1 MSCKKAKRKAK
12 TATKTSREKQRNKR
26 RKENDKE
33 RGKSNE
39 DEVEVDDSRGDSG
52 GYEYKDAAERDA
64 RISRTSLVSV
74 LDGSEKKEEVSHSWR
89 REHAKLYVD
98 AGVVKKG
105 EEENVDVVQEQQLP
119 VGDGAA
125 FAFMIALMIFG
136 KYACGIGH
144 TYETNKTAKAL
155 QREVMK
161 NLDVNALVLQAS
173 TATATKET
181 TEEAVPMKV
190 EMAKKDEATMK
201 EVLTIEEEEEE
212 EEEEAEAVPMSTSTS
227 SMSKMTKGFESSLLR
242 KACESAME
250 IMGDPDAPLASEIDA
265 GRETEEEREATVAKK
280 LEEFISTIVVPAS
293 EEEKSQAREELSST
307 IEELKEK
314 RAKMR
319 RAREMEEGQKRA
331 EKDGKRGK
339 LPTEEEEVVTAME
352 EEEAEAEAE
361 RRLLGLLF
369 YWVDIC
375 PISSTTTNA
384 AVFDE
389 SIIGEV
395 LGQNKSL
402 QDEYFGR
409 SREALLSLT
418 KNAMFVSMNKYPI
431 CYPAGEAV
439 DENAIEKWLKL
450 GYLRIKETIYEEQ
463 PYKVQLV
470 EVNVSDNDEEKWQ
483 MTLFVRGGHHP
494 SAHLRREPS
503 IVEDFK
509 ITCGLLAASICF
521 VNVGNKKF
529 FKECLS
535 AASERRLE
543 VVKKRRVMFQELLKI
558 YHEKLLREAYEPNQN
573 LLLLYKREFVHLRH
587 IELEVKEVAE
597 NFEWFL
603 KENDSDSVLKHLKL
617 ESFVKGLGRSESST
631 KFRKSLTT
639 LKGNSELLKK
649 IENALSS
656 NSFYAA
662 LAEKGDAYLDA
673 LAKARTSGAFKGI
686 DAAYANAMG
695 SGSFHAAFKEKGD
708 AYLDALAKARTSGAF
723 KGIDAAY
730 ANAIGVDSFHSA
742 FSKKGDA
749 YLDALAKA
757 RTSGAF
763 KGIDAAYA
771 NAMGSGSFHSAFSK
785 KGDAYLDALAK
796 ARTSGAFKGI
806 DAAYANAMGSG
817 SFHSAFSKKGDAY
830 LDELAKA
837 RTSGAF
843 KGIDAAYANFMGSN
857 SFLSAYAK
865 KGDAF
870 LKELEGVKAA
880 QIFARNPDAIERAQ
894 KKGSYNAA
902 VNKLGGDKL
911 RERLDKLVLPSNAF
925 GGNEELLNKGMGVNG
940 FHSAIANADENAV
953 RSFLAKLNSAK
964 KKLTMNGDASL
975 FEVAMTNDS
984 FLACISNKNGC
995 DDFINLLGRMITS
1008 QAFVDNPQARKN
1020 AIRGRPVLRALFK
1033 RGEGFLTA
1041 LVEVQQKSYRN
1052 KKAFAVQLGRVDKKY
1067 GTTCREFVDEILL
1080 RLSTAGQVLQHQQ
1093 QPPQPPQQQKH
1104 QREEKQQ
1111 QQEHREVQN
1120 RFASGAKRKRAEDGE
1135 ASARIDEAQQLPL
1148 AQTVP
1153 QQQQQQQQQLVRGNR
1168 VKIYG
1173 DIPSAK
1179 ENFTGLTPKQINT
1192 RRNKLKGEKGE
1203 IIEIVNNPGKKHTQY
1218 IVKLNNTIRVSGKP
1232 LPKTFSVLASNL
1244 ISLA

>member
-1 MSCKKAKRKAK
+1 
-12 TATKTSREKQRNKR
+12 
-26 RKENDKE
+26 
-33 RGKSNE
+33 
-39 DEVEVDDSRGDSG
+39 
-52 GYEYKDAAERDA
+52 
-64 RISRTSLVSV
+64 LVSV

-494 SAHLRREPS
+494 SAHLRPEPS

-543 VVKKRRVMFQELLKI
+543 VVKKRRVMFQELLKK

-686 DAAYANAMG
+686 DAAYAKAMG

-708 AYLDALAKARTSGAF
+708 AYLD
-723 KGIDAAY
+723 
-730 ANAIGVDSFHSA
+730 
-742 FSKKGDA
+742 
-749 YLDALAKA
+749 
-757 RTSGAF
+757 
-763 KGIDAAYA
+763 
-771 NAMGSGSFHSAFSK
+771 
-785 KGDAYLDALAK
+785 
-796 ARTSGAFKGI
+796 
-806 DAAYANAMGSG
+806 
-817 SFHSAFSKKGDAY
+817 
-830 LDELAKA
+830 ELAKV
-837 RTSGAF
+837 RTSPTY
-843 KGIDAAYANFMGSN
+843 KENDAAYANFMGSN

-984 FLACISNKNGC
+984 FHACISNKNGC

>member
-1 MSCKKAKRKAK
+1 MDSKKAKRKAPQ
-12 TATKTSREKQRNKR
+12 TMTKSRFIQIDERNK
-26 RKENDKE
+26 ENLPPLQNE
-33 RGKSNE
+33 RGESNDE
-39 DEVEVDDSRGDSG
+39 DDDDDDDDDDDGEPIVPADRDAQVPRTEVLSLLDGKVLHEWRDHLQVYHAGGVIKNGEEKNIDVVGDQKIPRDGDTAECAIVVLGEYGCSKKRGVYEGNPTTRAIQREVRLCLGDEVKLFVVWVDMCKISARETNAGINERKIGPILGENVSLQNEFFERFQASLRSLISIEAHKRVNRYPVIVIAGNQVEENAFKNWHFRGYLHIVHTICVADPF
-52 GYEYKDAAERDA
+52 RVL
-64 RISRTSLVSV
+64 LVAV
-74 LDGSEKKEEVSHSWR
+74 KMINDDGSEYEQSV
-89 REHAKLYVD
+89 VFI
-98 AGVVKKG
+98 AG
-105 EEENVDVVQEQQLP
+105 
-119 VGDGAA
+119 GD
-125 FAFMIALMIFG
+125 
-136 KYACGIGH
+136 
-144 TYETNKTAKAL
+144 
-155 QREVMK
+155 
-161 NLDVNALVLQAS
+161 
-173 TATATKET
+173 
-181 TEEAVPMKV
+181 
-190 EMAKKDEATMK
+190 
-201 EVLTIEEEEEE
+201 
-212 EEEEAEAVPMSTSTS
+212 
-227 SMSKMTKGFESSLLR
+227 
-242 KACESAME
+242 
-250 IMGDPDAPLASEIDA
+250 
-265 GRETEEEREATVAKK
+265 
-280 LEEFISTIVVPAS
+280 
-293 EEEKSQAREELSST
+293 
-307 IEELKEK
+307 
-314 RAKMR
+314 
-319 RAREMEEGQKRA
+319 
-331 EKDGKRGK
+331 
-339 LPTEEEEVVTAME
+339 
-352 EEEAEAEAE
+352 
-361 RRLLGLLF
+361 
-369 YWVDIC
+369 
-375 PISSTTTNA
+375 
-384 AVFDE
+384 
-389 SIIGEV
+389 
-395 LGQNKSL
+395 
-402 QDEYFGR
+402 
-409 SREALLSLT
+409 
-418 KNAMFVSMNKYPI
+418 
-431 CYPAGEAV
+431 
-439 DENAIEKWLKL
+439 
-450 GYLRIKETIYEEQ
+450 
-463 PYKVQLV
+463 
-470 EVNVSDNDEEKWQ
+470 
-483 MTLFVRGGHHP
+483 HP
-494 SAHLRREPS
+494 SAHLRRKNED
-503 IVEDFK
+503 VEKFK
-509 ITCGLLAASICF
+509 ILCSLM
-521 VNVGNKKF
+521 
-529 FKECLS
+529 S
-535 AASERRLE
+535 AAIGYARIDCNKTFDEFLGASVKQRLE
-543 VVKKRRVMFQELLKI
+543 VMKKRKEKFLELF
-558 YHEKLLREAYEPNQN
+558 RESGYER
-573 LLLLYKREFVHLRH
+573 LSGVDVVDVVVDDELSRYTKHFAHLRLV
-587 IELEVKEVAE
+587 ELENREVAE
-597 NFEWFL
+597 NVKWFL
-603 KENDSDSVLKHLKL
+603 NAFAENSRSVLKYLKL
-617 ESFVKGLGRSESST
+617 KTFVKMLGRLESST
-631 KFRKSLTT
+631 LFRKSLTT
-639 LKGNSELLKK
+639 LKGNLELLKK

-686 DAAYANAMG
+686 DAAYANFMGSNSFHAAFKEKGDAYLDALAKARTSGAFKDIDAAYAKAMG
-695 SGSFHAAFKEKGD
+695 SGSFHAAFKEKGDAYLDALAKVRTSPTYKENDAAYANFMGSNSFHAAFKEKGDAYLDALAKARTSGAFKDIDAAYAKAMGSNSFHAAFKEKGD

-771 NAMGSGSFHSAFSK
+771 KAIGVDSFHSAFSK

-806 DAAYANAMGSG
+806 DAAYA
-817 SFHSAFSKKGDAY
+817 
-830 LDELAKA
+830 KA
-837 RTSGAF
+837 
-843 KGIDAAYANFMGSN
+843 MGSN

-953 RSFLAKLNSAK
+953 RSFLAELNSAK
-964 KKLTMNGDASL
+964 EKLTMNGDASL
-975 FEVAMTNDS
+975 FEVAMTNDT
-984 FLACISNKNGC
+984 FHACISNKNGC

-1033 RGEGFLTA
+1033 RGQCFLTA

-1111 QQEHREVQN
+1111 QQERREVQN

-1173 DIPSAK
+1173 DIPSAN

-1192 RRNKLKGEKGE
+1192 RRNKLKGEIGE

>member
-1 MSCKKAKRKAK
+1 
-12 TATKTSREKQRNKR
+12 
-26 RKENDKE
+26 
-33 RGKSNE
+33 
-39 DEVEVDDSRGDSG
+39 
-52 GYEYKDAAERDA
+52 
-64 RISRTSLVSV
+64 LVSV
-74 LDGSEKKEEVSHSWR
+74 LDGSEKEEEVSHSWR

-201 EVLTIEEEEEE
+201 EVLTMEEEEEE

-250 IMGDPDAPLASEIDA
+250 IMGDPDAPLIK
-265 GRETEEEREATVAKK
+265 T
-280 LEEFISTIVVPAS
+280 LI
-293 EEEKSQAREELSST
+293 LH
-307 IEELKEK
+307 
-314 RAKMR
+314 
-319 RAREMEEGQKRA
+319 
-331 EKDGKRGK
+331 
-339 LPTEEEEVVTAME
+339 
-352 EEEAEAEAE
+352 
-361 RRLLGLLF
+361 
-369 YWVDIC
+369 WVDIC

-494 SAHLRREPS
+494 SAHLRPEPS

-535 AASERRLE
+535 VASERRLE
-543 VVKKRRVMFQELLKI
+543 VVKKRRVMFQELLKK

-603 KENDSDSVLKHLKL
+603 QENDSDSVLKHLKL

-639 LKGNSELLKK
+639 LKGNPELLKK

-662 LAEKGDAYLDA
+662 LAEKGDAYLDALAKARTSGAFKGIDAAYAKAMGSGSFHAAFKEKGDAYLDELAKVRTSPTYKENDAAYANFMGSNSFHAAFKEKGDAYLDA

-708 AYLDALAKARTSGAF
+708 AYLD
-723 KGIDAAY
+723 
-730 ANAIGVDSFHSA
+730 
-742 FSKKGDA
+742 
-749 YLDALAKA
+749 
-757 RTSGAF
+757 
-763 KGIDAAYA
+763 
-771 NAMGSGSFHSAFSK
+771 
-785 KGDAYLDALAK
+785 
-796 ARTSGAFKGI
+796 
-806 DAAYANAMGSG
+806 
-817 SFHSAFSKKGDAY
+817 
-830 LDELAKA
+830 ELAKA

-870 LKELEGVKAA
+870 LKEREGVKAA

-953 RSFLAKLNSAK
+953 RSFLAELNSAK

-975 FEVAMTNDS
+975 FEVAMTNGS
-984 FLACISNKNGC
+984 FHACISNKNGC

-1008 QAFVDNPQARKN
+1008 QAFVDNPQARKS
-1020 AIRGRPVLRALFK
+1020 AIRGSPVLRALFE

-1052 KKAFAVQLGRVDKKY
+1052 KKAFAVQLGRVDKKH
-1067 GTTCREFVDEILL
+1067 GTTCREFVDEIL
-1080 RLSTAGQVLQHQQ
+1080 
-1093 QPPQPPQQQKH
+1093 
-1104 QREEKQQ
+1104 
-1111 QQEHREVQN
+1111 N
-1120 RFASGAKRKRAEDGE
+1120 
-1135 ASARIDEAQQLPL
+1135 
-1148 AQTVP
+1148 
-1153 QQQQQQQQQLVRGNR
+1153 
-1168 VKIYG
+1168 
-1173 DIPSAK
+1173 
-1179 ENFTGLTPKQINT
+1179 
-1192 RRNKLKGEKGE
+1192 
-1203 IIEIVNNPGKKHTQY
+1203 
-1218 IVKLNNTIRVSGKP
+1218 
-1232 LPKTFSVLASNL
+1232 
-1244 ISLA
+1244 SLA

>member
-1 MSCKKAKRKAK
+1 
-12 TATKTSREKQRNKR
+12 
-26 RKENDKE
+26 
-33 RGKSNE
+33 
-39 DEVEVDDSRGDSG
+39 V
-52 GYEYKDAAERDA
+52 
-64 RISRTSLVSV
+64 RISRTPLVSV

-201 EVLTIEEEEEE
+201 EVLTMEEEEEE

-250 IMGDPDAPLASEIDA
+250 IMGDPDAPLIK
-265 GRETEEEREATVAKK
+265 T
-280 LEEFISTIVVPAS
+280 LI
-293 EEEKSQAREELSST
+293 LH
-307 IEELKEK
+307 
-314 RAKMR
+314 
-319 RAREMEEGQKRA
+319 
-331 EKDGKRGK
+331 
-339 LPTEEEEVVTAME
+339 
-352 EEEAEAEAE
+352 
-361 RRLLGLLF
+361 
-369 YWVDIC
+369 WVDIC

-494 SAHLRREPS
+494 SAHLRPEPS

-543 VVKKRRVMFQELLKI
+543 VVKKRRVMFQELLKK

-603 KENDSDSVLKHLKL
+603 QENDSDSVLKHLKL

-639 LKGNSELLKK
+639 LKGNPELLKK

-662 LAEKGDAYLDA
+662 LAEKGDAYLDALAKARNDAYLDALAKVRTSPTYKENDAAYANFMGSNSFHAAFKEKGDAYLDA

-708 AYLDALAKARTSGAF
+708 AYLDALAKARKSGAF

-749 YLDALAKA
+749 YLDALAKGKRWDRVRFTQLLRRKA
-757 RTSGAF
+757 TRTSTPSPRRESRGR
-763 KGIDAAYA
+763 
-771 NAMGSGSFHSAFSK
+771 SK
-785 KGDAYLDALAK
+785 ASTRRMRKRWDRIRFTQLLRRK
-796 ARTSGAFKGI
+796 ATRTSTPSPRRESRGR
-806 DAAYANAMGSG
+806 
-817 SFHSAFSKKGDAY
+817 SKASTRRMRTRWDRVRFTQ
-830 LDELAKA
+830 LLRRKA
-837 RTSGAF
+837 TRTS
-843 KGIDAAYANFMGSN
+843 MN
-857 SFLSAYAK
+857 SPRRERRGRSKASTRRMRTSWDRIRFSRRMRK
-865 KGDAF
+865 KAMHF
-870 LKELEGVKAA
+870 LKN
-880 QIFARNPDAIERAQ
+880 AR
-894 KKGSYNAA
+894 
-902 VNKLGGDKL
+902 V
-911 RERLDKLVLPSNAF
+911 
-925 GGNEELLNKGMGVNG
+925 
-940 FHSAIANADENAV
+940 
-953 RSFLAKLNSAK
+953 
-964 KKLTMNGDASL
+964 
-975 FEVAMTNDS
+975 
-984 FLACISNKNGC
+984 
-995 DDFINLLGRMITS
+995 
-1008 QAFVDNPQARKN
+1008 
-1020 AIRGRPVLRALFK
+1020 
-1033 RGEGFLTA
+1033 
-1041 LVEVQQKSYRN
+1041 
-1052 KKAFAVQLGRVDKKY
+1052 
-1067 GTTCREFVDEILL
+1067 
-1080 RLSTAGQVLQHQQ
+1080 
-1093 QPPQPPQQQKH
+1093 
-1104 QREEKQQ
+1104 
-1111 QQEHREVQN
+1111 
-1120 RFASGAKRKRAEDGE
+1120 
-1135 ASARIDEAQQLPL
+1135 
-1148 AQTVP
+1148 
-1153 QQQQQQQQQLVRGNR
+1153 
-1168 VKIYG
+1168 
-1173 DIPSAK
+1173 
-1179 ENFTGLTPKQINT
+1179 
-1192 RRNKLKGEKGE
+1192 
-1203 IIEIVNNPGKKHTQY
+1203 
-1218 IVKLNNTIRVSGKP
+1218 
-1232 LPKTFSVLASNL
+1232 
-1244 ISLA
+1244 

>member
-1 MSCKKAKRKAK
+1 M
-12 TATKTSREKQRNKR
+12 
-26 RKENDKE
+26 
-33 RGKSNE
+33 
-39 DEVEVDDSRGDSG
+39 
-52 GYEYKDAAERDA
+52 
-64 RISRTSLVSV
+64 RISRTPLVSV

-494 SAHLRREPS
+494 SAHLRPEPS

-543 VVKKRRVMFQELLKI
+543 VVKKRRVMFQKLLKK

-639 LKGNSELLKK
+639 LKGKSELLKK

-662 LAEKGDAYLDA
+662 LAEKGDAYLD
-673 LAKARTSGAFKGI
+673 
-686 DAAYANAMG
+686 
-695 SGSFHAAFKEKGD
+695 
-708 AYLDALAKARTSGAF
+708 
-723 KGIDAAY
+723 
-730 ANAIGVDSFHSA
+730 
-742 FSKKGDA
+742 
-749 YLDALAKA
+749 
-757 RTSGAF
+757 
-763 KGIDAAYA
+763 
-771 NAMGSGSFHSAFSK
+771 
-785 KGDAYLDALAK
+785 
-796 ARTSGAFKGI
+796 
-806 DAAYANAMGSG
+806 
-817 SFHSAFSKKGDAY
+817 
-830 LDELAKA
+830 ELAKA

-843 KGIDAAYANFMGSN
+843 KDIDAAYANFMGSN

-953 RSFLAKLNSAK
+953 RSFLAELNSAK

-984 FLACISNKNGC
+984 FHACISNKNGC

>member
-1 MSCKKAKRKAK
+1 M
-12 TATKTSREKQRNKR
+12 
-26 RKENDKE
+26 
-33 RGKSNE
+33 
-39 DEVEVDDSRGDSG
+39 
-52 GYEYKDAAERDA
+52 
-64 RISRTSLVSV
+64 VSV

-201 EVLTIEEEEEE
+201 EVLTMEEEEEE

-250 IMGDPDAPLASEIDA
+250 IMGDPDVPLIK
-265 GRETEEEREATVAKK
+265 T
-280 LEEFISTIVVPAS
+280 LI
-293 EEEKSQAREELSST
+293 LH
-307 IEELKEK
+307 
-314 RAKMR
+314 
-319 RAREMEEGQKRA
+319 
-331 EKDGKRGK
+331 
-339 LPTEEEEVVTAME
+339 
-352 EEEAEAEAE
+352 
-361 RRLLGLLF
+361 
-369 YWVDIC
+369 WVDIC

-494 SAHLRREPS
+494 SAHLRPEPS
-503 IVEDFK
+503 IVEDFE

-535 AASERRLE
+535 VASERRLE
-543 VVKKRRVMFQELLKI
+543 VVKKRRVMFQELLKK

-639 LKGNSELLKK
+639 LKGNPELLKK

-662 LAEKGDAYLDA
+662 LAEKGDAYLDALAKARTSGAFKGIDAAYAKAMGSGSFHAAFKEKGDAYLDELAKVRTSPTYKENDAAYANFMGSNSFHAAFKEKGDAYLDA

-730 ANAIGVDSFHSA
+730 ANAMGVDSFHSA

-771 NAMGSGSFHSAFSK
+771 KAMGSGSFHAAFK
-785 KGDAYLDALAK
+785 EKGDAYLDALAK

-806 DAAYANAMGSG
+806 DAAYAKAMGSDSFHAAFKEKGDAYLDALAKARTSGAFKGIDAAYAKAMGSG
-817 SFHSAFSKKGDAY
+817 SFHAAFKEKGDAY

-870 LKELEGVKAA
+870 LKEREGVKAA

-953 RSFLAKLNSAK
+953 RSFLAELNSAK

-975 FEVAMTNDS
+975 FEVAMTNGS
-984 FLACISNKNGC
+984 FHACISNKNGC

-1008 QAFVDNPQARKN
+1008 QAFVDNPQARKS
-1020 AIRGRPVLRALFK
+1020 AIRGSPVLRALFE

-1052 KKAFAVQLGRVDKKY
+1052 KKAFAVQLGRVDKKH
-1067 GTTCREFVDEILL
+1067 GTTCREFVDEIL
-1080 RLSTAGQVLQHQQ
+1080 
-1093 QPPQPPQQQKH
+1093 
-1104 QREEKQQ
+1104 
-1111 QQEHREVQN
+1111 N
-1120 RFASGAKRKRAEDGE
+1120 
-1135 ASARIDEAQQLPL
+1135 
-1148 AQTVP
+1148 
-1153 QQQQQQQQQLVRGNR
+1153 
-1168 VKIYG
+1168 
-1173 DIPSAK
+1173 
-1179 ENFTGLTPKQINT
+1179 
-1192 RRNKLKGEKGE
+1192 
-1203 IIEIVNNPGKKHTQY
+1203 
-1218 IVKLNNTIRVSGKP
+1218 
-1232 LPKTFSVLASNL
+1232 
-1244 ISLA
+1244 SLA

>member
-1 MSCKKAKRKAK
+1 
-12 TATKTSREKQRNKR
+12 
-26 RKENDKE
+26 
-33 RGKSNE
+33 
-39 DEVEVDDSRGDSG
+39 
-52 GYEYKDAAERDA
+52 
-64 RISRTSLVSV
+64 
-74 LDGSEKKEEVSHSWR
+74 
-89 REHAKLYVD
+89 
-98 AGVVKKG
+98 
-105 EEENVDVVQEQQLP
+105 
-119 VGDGAA
+119 
-125 FAFMIALMIFG
+125 MIALMIFG

-201 EVLTIEEEEEE
+201 EVLTMEEEEEE

-250 IMGDPDAPLASEIDA
+250 IMGDPDAPLIK
-265 GRETEEEREATVAKK
+265 T
-280 LEEFISTIVVPAS
+280 LI
-293 EEEKSQAREELSST
+293 LH
-307 IEELKEK
+307 
-314 RAKMR
+314 
-319 RAREMEEGQKRA
+319 
-331 EKDGKRGK
+331 
-339 LPTEEEEVVTAME
+339 
-352 EEEAEAEAE
+352 
-361 RRLLGLLF
+361 
-369 YWVDIC
+369 WVDIC

-494 SAHLRREPS
+494 SAHLRPEPS

-543 VVKKRRVMFQELLKI
+543 VVKKRRVMFQELLKK

-603 KENDSDSVLKHLKL
+603 QENDSDSVLKHLKL

-639 LKGNSELLKK
+639 LKGNPELLKK

-662 LAEKGDAYLDA
+662 LAEKGDAYLDALAKARKSGAFKGIDAAYAKAMGSNSFHAAFKEKGDAYLDA

-708 AYLDALAKARTSGAF
+708 AYLD
-723 KGIDAAY
+723 
-730 ANAIGVDSFHSA
+730 
-742 FSKKGDA
+742 
-749 YLDALAKA
+749 
-757 RTSGAF
+757 
-763 KGIDAAYA
+763 
-771 NAMGSGSFHSAFSK
+771 
-785 KGDAYLDALAK
+785 
-796 ARTSGAFKGI
+796 
-806 DAAYANAMGSG
+806 
-817 SFHSAFSKKGDAY
+817 
-830 LDELAKA
+830 ELAKA

-870 LKELEGVKAA
+870 LKEREGVKAA

-953 RSFLAKLNSAK
+953 RSFLAELNSAK

-975 FEVAMTNDS
+975 FEVAMTNGS
-984 FLACISNKNGC
+984 FHACISNKNGC

-1008 QAFVDNPQARKN
+1008 QAFVDNPQARKS
-1020 AIRGRPVLRALFK
+1020 AIRGSPVLRALFE

-1052 KKAFAVQLGRVDKKY
+1052 KKAFAVQLGRVDKKH
-1067 GTTCREFVDEILL
+1067 GTTCREFVDEIL
-1080 RLSTAGQVLQHQQ
+1080 
-1093 QPPQPPQQQKH
+1093 
-1104 QREEKQQ
+1104 
-1111 QQEHREVQN
+1111 N
-1120 RFASGAKRKRAEDGE
+1120 
-1135 ASARIDEAQQLPL
+1135 
-1148 AQTVP
+1148 
-1153 QQQQQQQQQLVRGNR
+1153 
-1168 VKIYG
+1168 
-1173 DIPSAK
+1173 
-1179 ENFTGLTPKQINT
+1179 
-1192 RRNKLKGEKGE
+1192 
-1203 IIEIVNNPGKKHTQY
+1203 
-1218 IVKLNNTIRVSGKP
+1218 
-1232 LPKTFSVLASNL
+1232 
-1244 ISLA
+1244 SLA

>member
-1 MSCKKAKRKAK
+1 
-12 TATKTSREKQRNKR
+12 
-26 RKENDKE
+26 
-33 RGKSNE
+33 
-39 DEVEVDDSRGDSG
+39 
-52 GYEYKDAAERDA
+52 
-64 RISRTSLVSV
+64 LVSV

-125 FAFMIALMIFG
+125 FSFMIALMIFG

-155 QREVMK
+155 QSEVMM

-212 EEEEAEAVPMSTSTS
+212 EEEEEAEAVPMSTSTS
-227 SMSKMTKGFESSLLR
+227 SMSKMTKGFESSLLQ

-293 EEEKSQAREELSST
+293 EEEKSQAMEELSST

-402 QDEYFGR
+402 QYEYFGR

-450 GYLRIKETIYEEQ
+450 GYLRIKKTIYEEQ

-494 SAHLRREPS
+494 SAHLRSEPS

-521 VNVGNKKF
+521 VNVGNKKV

-535 AASERRLE
+535 EASEHRLE
-543 VVKKRRVMFQELLKI
+543 VVKKRRVMFKELLKK
-558 YHEKLLREAYEPNQN
+558 YHHEKLLREAYEPNQN

-587 IELEVKEVAE
+587 IELEEKEVAE
-597 NFEWFL
+597 NFEWFLL

-673 LAKARTSGAFKGI
+673 LALARASGAFKGI

-695 SGSFHAAFKEKGD
+695 SGSFHAALAEKGD

-730 ANAIGVDSFHSA
+730 AKAIGVDSFHSAFSKKGDAYLDALAKARTSGAFKENDAAYANAMGSNSFHSA

-771 NAMGSGSFHSAFSK
+771 KALSSNSFYAALAE

-806 DAAYANAMGSG
+806 DAAYANAIGVN

-837 RTSGAF
+837 RTSPTY
-843 KGIDAAYANFMGSN
+843 KENDAAYANAMGSN
-857 SFLSAYAK
+857 SFLSAFSK
-865 KGDAF
+865 KGVAF

-880 QIFARNPDAIERAQ
+880 QIFAGNSDAIEKAQ
-894 KKGSYNAA
+894 KKSSYNAA
-902 VNKLGGDKL
+902 VNKLGGDKY
-911 RERLDKLVLPSNAF
+911 RERLDKLVLPSKAF

-940 FHSAIANADENAV
+940 FHSAIANADEKAV
-953 RSFLAKLNSAK
+953 LSFLAKLNSAK
-964 KKLTMNGDASL
+964 KELTMNGDASL

-984 FLACISNKNGC
+984 FHACISNKNGC

-1008 QAFVDNPQARKN
+1008 QAFVDNPQARRN
-1020 AIRGRPVLRALFK
+1020 AIRGKPVLIALFE

-1041 LVEVQQKSYRN
+1041 LVEVQQKSYSN
-1052 KKAFAVQLGRVDKKY
+1052 KKAFAAQLGRVNKKY
-1067 GTTCREFVDEILL
+1067 GTTCREFVDKILL

-1168 VKIYG
+1168 VQIYG
-1173 DIPSAK
+1173 DIPSAN

>member
-1 MSCKKAKRKAK
+1 M
-12 TATKTSREKQRNKR
+12 
-26 RKENDKE
+26 
-33 RGKSNE
+33 
-39 DEVEVDDSRGDSG
+39 
-52 GYEYKDAAERDA
+52 
-64 RISRTSLVSV
+64 VSV

-201 EVLTIEEEEEE
+201 EVLTMEEEEEE

-227 SMSKMTKGFESSLLR
+227 SMSKMTKGFESSL
-242 KACESAME
+242 
-250 IMGDPDAPLASEIDA
+250 
-265 GRETEEEREATVAKK
+265 
-280 LEEFISTIVVPAS
+280 
-293 EEEKSQAREELSST
+293 
-307 IEELKEK
+307 
-314 RAKMR
+314 
-319 RAREMEEGQKRA
+319 
-331 EKDGKRGK
+331 
-339 LPTEEEEVVTAME
+339 
-352 EEEAEAEAE
+352 
-361 RRLLGLLF
+361 LLF

-494 SAHLRREPS
+494 SAHLRPEPS

-543 VVKKRRVMFQELLKI
+543 VVKKRRVMFQELLKK

-603 KENDSDSVLKHLKL
+603 QENDSDSVLKHLKL

-639 LKGNSELLKK
+639 LKGNSKLLKK

-673 LAKARTSGAFKGI
+673 LAKARKSGAFKGI
-686 DAAYANAMG
+686 DAAYAKAMG
-695 SGSFHAAFKEKGD
+695 SNSFHAAFKE
-708 AYLDALAKARTSGAF
+708 
-723 KGIDAAY
+723 
-730 ANAIGVDSFHSA
+730 
-742 FSKKGDA
+742 
-749 YLDALAKA
+749 
-757 RTSGAF
+757 
-763 KGIDAAYA
+763 
-771 NAMGSGSFHSAFSK
+771 
-785 KGDAYLDALAK
+785 
-796 ARTSGAFKGI
+796 
-806 DAAYANAMGSG
+806 
-817 SFHSAFSKKGDAY
+817 KGDAY

-870 LKELEGVKAA
+870 LKEREGVKAA

-953 RSFLAKLNSAK
+953 RSFLAELNSAK

-975 FEVAMTNDS
+975 FEVAMTNGS
-984 FLACISNKNGC
+984 FHACISNKNGC

-1008 QAFVDNPQARKN
+1008 QAFVDNPQARKS
-1020 AIRGRPVLRALFK
+1020 AIRGSPVLRALFE

-1052 KKAFAVQLGRVDKKY
+1052 KKAFAVQLGRVNKKY
-1067 GTTCREFVDEILL
+1067 GTTCREFVDEIL
-1080 RLSTAGQVLQHQQ
+1080 
-1093 QPPQPPQQQKH
+1093 
-1104 QREEKQQ
+1104 
-1111 QQEHREVQN
+1111 N
-1120 RFASGAKRKRAEDGE
+1120 
-1135 ASARIDEAQQLPL
+1135 
-1148 AQTVP
+1148 
-1153 QQQQQQQQQLVRGNR
+1153 
-1168 VKIYG
+1168 
-1173 DIPSAK
+1173 
-1179 ENFTGLTPKQINT
+1179 
-1192 RRNKLKGEKGE
+1192 
-1203 IIEIVNNPGKKHTQY
+1203 
-1218 IVKLNNTIRVSGKP
+1218 
-1232 LPKTFSVLASNL
+1232 
-1244 ISLA
+1244 SLA

>member
-1 MSCKKAKRKAK
+1 M
-12 TATKTSREKQRNKR
+12 
-26 RKENDKE
+26 
-33 RGKSNE
+33 
-39 DEVEVDDSRGDSG
+39 
-52 GYEYKDAAERDA
+52 
-64 RISRTSLVSV
+64 VSV

-494 SAHLRREPS
+494 SAHLRPEPS

-543 VVKKRRVMFQELLKI
+543 VVKKRRVMFQELLKK

-686 DAAYANAMG
+686 DAAYANA
-695 SGSFHAAFKEKGD
+695 
-708 AYLDALAKARTSGAF
+708 
-723 KGIDAAY
+723 
-730 ANAIGVDSFHSA
+730 IGVDSFHSA

-771 NAMGSGSFHSAFSK
+771 KAMGSGSFHA
-785 KGDAYLDALAK
+785 
-796 ARTSGAFKGI
+796 AFKE
-806 DAAYANAMGSG
+806 
-817 SFHSAFSKKGDAY
+817 KGDAY

-843 KGIDAAYANFMGSN
+843 KDIDAAYANAMGSGSFHAAFKEKGEAYLDELAKVRTSPTYKENDAAYANFMGSN

-984 FLACISNKNGC
+984 FHACISNKNGC

>member
-1 MSCKKAKRKAK
+1 
-12 TATKTSREKQRNKR
+12 
-26 RKENDKE
+26 
-33 RGKSNE
+33 
-39 DEVEVDDSRGDSG
+39 
-52 GYEYKDAAERDA
+52 
-64 RISRTSLVSV
+64 LVSV
-74 LDGSEKKEEVSHSWR
+74 LDGSEKEEEVSHSWR

-201 EVLTIEEEEEE
+201 EVLTMEEEEEE

-250 IMGDPDAPLASEIDA
+250 IMGDPDAPLIK
-265 GRETEEEREATVAKK
+265 T
-280 LEEFISTIVVPAS
+280 LI
-293 EEEKSQAREELSST
+293 LH
-307 IEELKEK
+307 
-314 RAKMR
+314 
-319 RAREMEEGQKRA
+319 
-331 EKDGKRGK
+331 
-339 LPTEEEEVVTAME
+339 
-352 EEEAEAEAE
+352 
-361 RRLLGLLF
+361 
-369 YWVDIC
+369 WVDIC

-494 SAHLRREPS
+494 SAHLRPEPS

-543 VVKKRRVMFQELLKI
+543 VVKKRRVMFQELLKK

-603 KENDSDSVLKHLKL
+603 QENDSDSVLKHLKL

-639 LKGNSELLKK
+639 LKGNPELLKK

-662 LAEKGDAYLDA
+662 LAEKGDAYLDALAKARKSGAFKGIDAAYAKAMGSGSFHAAFKEKGDAYLDALAKVRTSPTYKENDAAYANFMGSNSFHAAFKEKGDAYLDA

-708 AYLDALAKARTSGAF
+708 AYLDALAKAR
-723 KGIDAAY
+723 K
-730 ANAIGVDSFHSA
+730 
-742 FSKKGDA
+742 
-749 YLDALAKA
+749 
-757 RTSGAF
+757 
-763 KGIDAAYA
+763 
-771 NAMGSGSFHSAFSK
+771 
-785 KGDAYLDALAK
+785 
-796 ARTSGAFKGI
+796 
-806 DAAYANAMGSG
+806 
-817 SFHSAFSKKGDAY
+817 
-830 LDELAKA
+830 
-837 RTSGAF
+837 SGAF

-870 LKELEGVKAA
+870 LKEREGVKAA

-953 RSFLAKLNSAK
+953 RSFLAELNSAK

-975 FEVAMTNDS
+975 FEVAMTNGS
-984 FLACISNKNGC
+984 FHACISNKNGC

-1008 QAFVDNPQARKN
+1008 QAFVDNPQARKS
-1020 AIRGRPVLRALFK
+1020 AIRGSPVLRALFE

-1052 KKAFAVQLGRVDKKY
+1052 KKAFAVQLGRVDKKH
-1067 GTTCREFVDEILL
+1067 GTTCREFVDEIL
-1080 RLSTAGQVLQHQQ
+1080 
-1093 QPPQPPQQQKH
+1093 
-1104 QREEKQQ
+1104 
-1111 QQEHREVQN
+1111 N
-1120 RFASGAKRKRAEDGE
+1120 
-1135 ASARIDEAQQLPL
+1135 
-1148 AQTVP
+1148 
-1153 QQQQQQQQQLVRGNR
+1153 
-1168 VKIYG
+1168 
-1173 DIPSAK
+1173 
-1179 ENFTGLTPKQINT
+1179 
-1192 RRNKLKGEKGE
+1192 
-1203 IIEIVNNPGKKHTQY
+1203 
-1218 IVKLNNTIRVSGKP
+1218 
-1232 LPKTFSVLASNL
+1232 
-1244 ISLA
+1244 SLA

>member
-1 MSCKKAKRKAK
+1 M
-12 TATKTSREKQRNKR
+12 
-26 RKENDKE
+26 
-33 RGKSNE
+33 
-39 DEVEVDDSRGDSG
+39 
-52 GYEYKDAAERDA
+52 
-64 RISRTSLVSV
+64 VSV
-74 LDGSEKKEEVSHSWR
+74 LDGSEKEEEVSHSWR

-201 EVLTIEEEEEE
+201 EVLTMEEEEEE

-250 IMGDPDAPLASEIDA
+250 IMGDPDAPLIK
-265 GRETEEEREATVAKK
+265 T
-280 LEEFISTIVVPAS
+280 LI
-293 EEEKSQAREELSST
+293 LH
-307 IEELKEK
+307 
-314 RAKMR
+314 
-319 RAREMEEGQKRA
+319 
-331 EKDGKRGK
+331 
-339 LPTEEEEVVTAME
+339 
-352 EEEAEAEAE
+352 
-361 RRLLGLLF
+361 
-369 YWVDIC
+369 WVDIC

-494 SAHLRREPS
+494 SAHLRPEPS

-521 VNVGNKKF
+521 VNVGNKKS

-543 VVKKRRVMFQELLKI
+543 VVKKRRVMFQELLKK

-603 KENDSDSVLKHLKL
+603 QENDSDSVLKHLKL

-639 LKGNSELLKK
+639 LKGNPELLKK

-673 LAKARTSGAFKGI
+673 LAKARKSGAFKGI
-686 DAAYANAMG
+686 DAAYAKAMG
-695 SGSFHAAFKEKGD
+695 SNSFHAAFKEKGD

-723 KGIDAAY
+723 KE
-730 ANAIGVDSFHSA
+730 N
-742 FSKKGDA
+742 
-749 YLDALAKA
+749 
-757 RTSGAF
+757 
-763 KGIDAAYA
+763 
-771 NAMGSGSFHSAFSK
+771 
-785 KGDAYLDALAK
+785 
-796 ARTSGAFKGI
+796 
-806 DAAYANAMGSG
+806 
-817 SFHSAFSKKGDAY
+817 
-830 LDELAKA
+830 
-837 RTSGAF
+837 
-843 KGIDAAYANFMGSN
+843 DAAYANFMGSN

-953 RSFLAKLNSAK
+953 RSFLAELNSAK

-975 FEVAMTNDS
+975 FEVAMTNGS
-984 FLACISNKNGC
+984 FHACISNKNGC

-1008 QAFVDNPQARKN
+1008 QAFVDNPQARKS
-1020 AIRGRPVLRALFK
+1020 AIRGSPVLRALFE

-1052 KKAFAVQLGRVDKKY
+1052 KKAFAVQLGRVDKKH
-1067 GTTCREFVDEILL
+1067 GTTCREFVDEIL
-1080 RLSTAGQVLQHQQ
+1080 
-1093 QPPQPPQQQKH
+1093 
-1104 QREEKQQ
+1104 
-1111 QQEHREVQN
+1111 N
-1120 RFASGAKRKRAEDGE
+1120 
-1135 ASARIDEAQQLPL
+1135 
-1148 AQTVP
+1148 
-1153 QQQQQQQQQLVRGNR
+1153 
-1168 VKIYG
+1168 
-1173 DIPSAK
+1173 
-1179 ENFTGLTPKQINT
+1179 
-1192 RRNKLKGEKGE
+1192 
-1203 IIEIVNNPGKKHTQY
+1203 
-1218 IVKLNNTIRVSGKP
+1218 
-1232 LPKTFSVLASNL
+1232 
-1244 ISLA
+1244 SLA

>member
-1 MSCKKAKRKAK
+1 M
-12 TATKTSREKQRNKR
+12 
-26 RKENDKE
+26 
-33 RGKSNE
+33 
-39 DEVEVDDSRGDSG
+39 
-52 GYEYKDAAERDA
+52 
-64 RISRTSLVSV
+64 VSV

-212 EEEEAEAVPMSTSTS
+212 EEAEAVPMSTSTS

-250 IMGDPDAPLASEIDA
+250 IMGDPDAPLIK
-265 GRETEEEREATVAKK
+265 T
-280 LEEFISTIVVPAS
+280 LI
-293 EEEKSQAREELSST
+293 LH
-307 IEELKEK
+307 
-314 RAKMR
+314 
-319 RAREMEEGQKRA
+319 
-331 EKDGKRGK
+331 
-339 LPTEEEEVVTAME
+339 
-352 EEEAEAEAE
+352 
-361 RRLLGLLF
+361 
-369 YWVDIC
+369 WVDIC

-494 SAHLRREPS
+494 SAHLRPEPS

-543 VVKKRRVMFQELLKI
+543 VVKKRRVMFQELLKK

-603 KENDSDSVLKHLKL
+603 QENDSDSVLKHLKL

-639 LKGNSELLKK
+639 LKGNPELLKK

-673 LAKARTSGAFKGI
+673 LAKARKSGAFKGI

-695 SGSFHAAFKEKGD
+695 SGSFHAAFKE
-708 AYLDALAKARTSGAF
+708 
-723 KGIDAAY
+723 
-730 ANAIGVDSFHSA
+730 
-742 FSKKGDA
+742 
-749 YLDALAKA
+749 
-757 RTSGAF
+757 
-763 KGIDAAYA
+763 
-771 NAMGSGSFHSAFSK
+771 
-785 KGDAYLDALAK
+785 
-796 ARTSGAFKGI
+796 
-806 DAAYANAMGSG
+806 
-817 SFHSAFSKKGDAY
+817 KGDAY

-870 LKELEGVKAA
+870 LKEREGVKAA

-953 RSFLAKLNSAK
+953 RSFLAELNSAK

-975 FEVAMTNDS
+975 FEVAMTNGS
-984 FLACISNKNGC
+984 FHACISNKNGC

-1008 QAFVDNPQARKN
+1008 QAFVDNPQARKS
-1020 AIRGRPVLRALFK
+1020 AIRGSPVLRALFE

-1052 KKAFAVQLGRVDKKY
+1052 KKAFAVQLGRVDKKH
-1067 GTTCREFVDEILL
+1067 GTTCREFVDEIL
-1080 RLSTAGQVLQHQQ
+1080 
-1093 QPPQPPQQQKH
+1093 
-1104 QREEKQQ
+1104 
-1111 QQEHREVQN
+1111 N
-1120 RFASGAKRKRAEDGE
+1120 
-1135 ASARIDEAQQLPL
+1135 
-1148 AQTVP
+1148 
-1153 QQQQQQQQQLVRGNR
+1153 
-1168 VKIYG
+1168 
-1173 DIPSAK
+1173 
-1179 ENFTGLTPKQINT
+1179 
-1192 RRNKLKGEKGE
+1192 
-1203 IIEIVNNPGKKHTQY
+1203 
-1218 IVKLNNTIRVSGKP
+1218 
-1232 LPKTFSVLASNL
+1232 
-1244 ISLA
+1244 SLA

>member
-1 MSCKKAKRKAK
+1 M
-12 TATKTSREKQRNKR
+12 
-26 RKENDKE
+26 
-33 RGKSNE
+33 
-39 DEVEVDDSRGDSG
+39 
-52 GYEYKDAAERDA
+52 
-64 RISRTSLVSV
+64 VSV
-74 LDGSEKKEEVSHSWR
+74 LDGSEKEEEVSHSWR

-201 EVLTIEEEEEE
+201 EVLTMEEEEEE

-250 IMGDPDAPLASEIDA
+250 IMGDPDAPLIK
-265 GRETEEEREATVAKK
+265 T
-280 LEEFISTIVVPAS
+280 LI
-293 EEEKSQAREELSST
+293 LH
-307 IEELKEK
+307 
-314 RAKMR
+314 
-319 RAREMEEGQKRA
+319 
-331 EKDGKRGK
+331 
-339 LPTEEEEVVTAME
+339 
-352 EEEAEAEAE
+352 
-361 RRLLGLLF
+361 
-369 YWVDIC
+369 WVDIC

-494 SAHLRREPS
+494 SAHLRPEPS

-543 VVKKRRVMFQELLKI
+543 VVKKRRVMFQELLKK

-603 KENDSDSVLKHLKL
+603 QENDSDSVLKHLKL

-639 LKGNSELLKK
+639 LKGNPELLKK

-673 LAKARTSGAFKGI
+673 LAKARKSGAFKGI
-686 DAAYANAMG
+686 DAAYAKAMG
-695 SGSFHAAFKEKGD
+695 SGSFHAAFKEKGDAYLDALAKVRTSPTYKENDAAYANFMGSNSFHAAFKEKGD

-723 KGIDAAY
+723 KE
-730 ANAIGVDSFHSA
+730 N
-742 FSKKGDA
+742 
-749 YLDALAKA
+749 
-757 RTSGAF
+757 
-763 KGIDAAYA
+763 
-771 NAMGSGSFHSAFSK
+771 
-785 KGDAYLDALAK
+785 
-796 ARTSGAFKGI
+796 
-806 DAAYANAMGSG
+806 
-817 SFHSAFSKKGDAY
+817 
-830 LDELAKA
+830 
-837 RTSGAF
+837 
-843 KGIDAAYANFMGSN
+843 DAAYANFMGSN

-870 LKELEGVKAA
+870 LKEREGVKAA

-953 RSFLAKLNSAK
+953 RSFLAELNSAK

-975 FEVAMTNDS
+975 FEVAMTNGS
-984 FLACISNKNGC
+984 FHACISNKNGC

-1008 QAFVDNPQARKN
+1008 QAFVDNPQARKS
-1020 AIRGRPVLRALFK
+1020 AIRGSPVLRALFE

-1052 KKAFAVQLGRVDKKY
+1052 KKAFAVQLGRVDKKH
-1067 GTTCREFVDEILL
+1067 GTTCREFVDEIL
-1080 RLSTAGQVLQHQQ
+1080 
-1093 QPPQPPQQQKH
+1093 
-1104 QREEKQQ
+1104 
-1111 QQEHREVQN
+1111 N
-1120 RFASGAKRKRAEDGE
+1120 
-1135 ASARIDEAQQLPL
+1135 
-1148 AQTVP
+1148 
-1153 QQQQQQQQQLVRGNR
+1153 
-1168 VKIYG
+1168 
-1173 DIPSAK
+1173 
-1179 ENFTGLTPKQINT
+1179 
-1192 RRNKLKGEKGE
+1192 
-1203 IIEIVNNPGKKHTQY
+1203 
-1218 IVKLNNTIRVSGKP
+1218 
-1232 LPKTFSVLASNL
+1232 
-1244 ISLA
+1244 SLA

>member
-1 MSCKKAKRKAK
+1 M
-12 TATKTSREKQRNKR
+12 
-26 RKENDKE
+26 
-33 RGKSNE
+33 
-39 DEVEVDDSRGDSG
+39 
-52 GYEYKDAAERDA
+52 
-64 RISRTSLVSV
+64 VSV

-125 FAFMIALMIFG
+125 FAFMIAIMIFG

-201 EVLTIEEEEEE
+201 EVLTMEEEEEE

-250 IMGDPDAPLASEIDA
+250 IMGDPDVPLIK
-265 GRETEEEREATVAKK
+265 T
-280 LEEFISTIVVPAS
+280 LI
-293 EEEKSQAREELSST
+293 LH
-307 IEELKEK
+307 
-314 RAKMR
+314 
-319 RAREMEEGQKRA
+319 
-331 EKDGKRGK
+331 
-339 LPTEEEEVVTAME
+339 
-352 EEEAEAEAE
+352 
-361 RRLLGLLF
+361 
-369 YWVDIC
+369 WVDIC

-494 SAHLRREPS
+494 SAHLRPEPS
-503 IVEDFK
+503 IVEDFE

-535 AASERRLE
+535 VASERRLE
-543 VVKKRRVMFQELLKI
+543 VVKKRRVMFQELLKK

-603 KENDSDSVLKHLKL
+603 KKNDSDSVLKHLKL

-639 LKGNSELLKK
+639 LKGNPELLKK

-673 LAKARTSGAFKGI
+673 LAKARKSGAFKGIDAAYAKAMGSGSFHAAFKEKGDAYLDELAKARTSGAFKDI

-695 SGSFHAAFKEKGD
+695 SGSFHAAFKEKGE
-708 AYLDALAKARTSGAF
+708 
-723 KGIDAAY
+723 
-730 ANAIGVDSFHSA
+730 
-742 FSKKGDA
+742 
-749 YLDALAKA
+749 
-757 RTSGAF
+757 
-763 KGIDAAYA
+763 
-771 NAMGSGSFHSAFSK
+771 
-785 KGDAYLDALAK
+785 
-796 ARTSGAFKGI
+796 
-806 DAAYANAMGSG
+806 
-817 SFHSAFSKKGDAY
+817 AY
-830 LDELAKA
+830 LDELAKV
-837 RTSGAF
+837 RTSPTY
-843 KGIDAAYANFMGSN
+843 KENDAAYANFMGSN

-953 RSFLAKLNSAK
+953 RSFLAELNSAK

-975 FEVAMTNDS
+975 FEVAMTNGS
-984 FLACISNKNGC
+984 FHACISNKNGC

-1008 QAFVDNPQARKN
+1008 QAFVDNPQARKS
-1020 AIRGRPVLRALFK
+1020 AIRGSPVLRALFE

-1052 KKAFAVQLGRVDKKY
+1052 KKAFAVQLGRVDKKH
-1067 GTTCREFVDEILL
+1067 GTTCREFVDEIL
-1080 RLSTAGQVLQHQQ
+1080 
-1093 QPPQPPQQQKH
+1093 
-1104 QREEKQQ
+1104 
-1111 QQEHREVQN
+1111 N
-1120 RFASGAKRKRAEDGE
+1120 
-1135 ASARIDEAQQLPL
+1135 
-1148 AQTVP
+1148 
-1153 QQQQQQQQQLVRGNR
+1153 
-1168 VKIYG
+1168 
-1173 DIPSAK
+1173 
-1179 ENFTGLTPKQINT
+1179 
-1192 RRNKLKGEKGE
+1192 
-1203 IIEIVNNPGKKHTQY
+1203 
-1218 IVKLNNTIRVSGKP
+1218 
-1232 LPKTFSVLASNL
+1232 
-1244 ISLA
+1244 SLA

>member
-1 MSCKKAKRKAK
+1 M
-12 TATKTSREKQRNKR
+12 
-26 RKENDKE
+26 
-33 RGKSNE
+33 
-39 DEVEVDDSRGDSG
+39 
-52 GYEYKDAAERDA
+52 
-64 RISRTSLVSV
+64 RISRTPLVSV
-74 LDGSEKKEEVSHSWR
+74 LDGSEKEEEVSHSWR

-201 EVLTIEEEEEE
+201 EVLTMEEEEEE

-250 IMGDPDAPLASEIDA
+250 IMGDPDAPLIK
-265 GRETEEEREATVAKK
+265 T
-280 LEEFISTIVVPAS
+280 LI
-293 EEEKSQAREELSST
+293 LH
-307 IEELKEK
+307 
-314 RAKMR
+314 
-319 RAREMEEGQKRA
+319 
-331 EKDGKRGK
+331 
-339 LPTEEEEVVTAME
+339 
-352 EEEAEAEAE
+352 
-361 RRLLGLLF
+361 
-369 YWVDIC
+369 WVDIC

-494 SAHLRREPS
+494 SAHLRPEPS

-543 VVKKRRVMFQELLKI
+543 VVKKRRVMFQELLKK

-603 KENDSDSVLKHLKL
+603 QENDSDSVLKHLKL

-639 LKGNSELLKK
+639 LKGNPELLKK

-673 LAKARTSGAFKGI
+673 LAKARKSGAFKGI

-708 AYLDALAKARTSGAF
+708 AYLD
-723 KGIDAAY
+723 
-730 ANAIGVDSFHSA
+730 
-742 FSKKGDA
+742 
-749 YLDALAKA
+749 
-757 RTSGAF
+757 
-763 KGIDAAYA
+763 
-771 NAMGSGSFHSAFSK
+771 
-785 KGDAYLDALAK
+785 
-796 ARTSGAFKGI
+796 
-806 DAAYANAMGSG
+806 
-817 SFHSAFSKKGDAY
+817 
-830 LDELAKA
+830 ELAKV
-837 RTSGAF
+837 RTSPTY
-843 KGIDAAYANFMGSN
+843 KENDAAYANFMGSN

-870 LKELEGVKAA
+870 LKEREGVKAA

-953 RSFLAKLNSAK
+953 RSFLAELNSAK

-975 FEVAMTNDS
+975 FEVAMTNGS
-984 FLACISNKNGC
+984 FHACISNKNGC

-1008 QAFVDNPQARKN
+1008 QAFVDNPQARKS
-1020 AIRGRPVLRALFK
+1020 AIRGSPVLRALFE

-1052 KKAFAVQLGRVDKKY
+1052 KKAFAVQLGRVDKKH
-1067 GTTCREFVDEILL
+1067 GTTCREFVDEIL
-1080 RLSTAGQVLQHQQ
+1080 
-1093 QPPQPPQQQKH
+1093 
-1104 QREEKQQ
+1104 
-1111 QQEHREVQN
+1111 N
-1120 RFASGAKRKRAEDGE
+1120 
-1135 ASARIDEAQQLPL
+1135 
-1148 AQTVP
+1148 
-1153 QQQQQQQQQLVRGNR
+1153 
-1168 VKIYG
+1168 
-1173 DIPSAK
+1173 
-1179 ENFTGLTPKQINT
+1179 
-1192 RRNKLKGEKGE
+1192 
-1203 IIEIVNNPGKKHTQY
+1203 
-1218 IVKLNNTIRVSGKP
+1218 
-1232 LPKTFSVLASNL
+1232 
-1244 ISLA
+1244 SLA

>member
-1 MSCKKAKRKAK
+1 M
-12 TATKTSREKQRNKR
+12 
-26 RKENDKE
+26 
-33 RGKSNE
+33 
-39 DEVEVDDSRGDSG
+39 
-52 GYEYKDAAERDA
+52 
-64 RISRTSLVSV
+64 VSV
-74 LDGSEKKEEVSHSWR
+74 LDGSEKEEEVSHSWR

-201 EVLTIEEEEEE
+201 EVLTMEEEEAEAE
-212 EEEEAEAVPMSTSTS
+212 AEAEAVPMSTSTS

-250 IMGDPDAPLASEIDA
+250 IMGDPDAPLIK
-265 GRETEEEREATVAKK
+265 T
-280 LEEFISTIVVPAS
+280 LI
-293 EEEKSQAREELSST
+293 LH
-307 IEELKEK
+307 
-314 RAKMR
+314 
-319 RAREMEEGQKRA
+319 
-331 EKDGKRGK
+331 
-339 LPTEEEEVVTAME
+339 
-352 EEEAEAEAE
+352 
-361 RRLLGLLF
+361 
-369 YWVDIC
+369 WVDIC

-494 SAHLRREPS
+494 SAHLRPEPS

-535 AASERRLE
+535 VASERRLE
-543 VVKKRRVMFQELLKI
+543 VVKKRRVMFQELLKK

-639 LKGNSELLKK
+639 LKGNPELLKK

-673 LAKARTSGAFKGI
+673 LAKARK
-686 DAAYANAMG
+686 
-695 SGSFHAAFKEKGD
+695 
-708 AYLDALAKARTSGAF
+708 
-723 KGIDAAY
+723 
-730 ANAIGVDSFHSA
+730 
-742 FSKKGDA
+742 
-749 YLDALAKA
+749 
-757 RTSGAF
+757 
-763 KGIDAAYA
+763 
-771 NAMGSGSFHSAFSK
+771 
-785 KGDAYLDALAK
+785 
-796 ARTSGAFKGI
+796 
-806 DAAYANAMGSG
+806 
-817 SFHSAFSKKGDAY
+817 
-830 LDELAKA
+830 
-837 RTSGAF
+837 SGAF

-870 LKELEGVKAA
+870 LKEREGVKAA

-953 RSFLAKLNSAK
+953 RSFLAELNSAK

-975 FEVAMTNDS
+975 FEVAMTNGS
-984 FLACISNKNGC
+984 FHACISNKNGC

-1008 QAFVDNPQARKN
+1008 QAFVDNPQARKS
-1020 AIRGRPVLRALFK
+1020 AIRGSPVLRALFE

-1052 KKAFAVQLGRVDKKY
+1052 KKAFAVQLGRVDKKH
-1067 GTTCREFVDEILL
+1067 GTTCREFVDEIL
-1080 RLSTAGQVLQHQQ
+1080 
-1093 QPPQPPQQQKH
+1093 
-1104 QREEKQQ
+1104 
-1111 QQEHREVQN
+1111 N
-1120 RFASGAKRKRAEDGE
+1120 
-1135 ASARIDEAQQLPL
+1135 
-1148 AQTVP
+1148 
-1153 QQQQQQQQQLVRGNR
+1153 
-1168 VKIYG
+1168 
-1173 DIPSAK
+1173 
-1179 ENFTGLTPKQINT
+1179 
-1192 RRNKLKGEKGE
+1192 
-1203 IIEIVNNPGKKHTQY
+1203 
-1218 IVKLNNTIRVSGKP
+1218 
-1232 LPKTFSVLASNL
+1232 
-1244 ISLA
+1244 SLA